1 MKMLGNLELLIRE
14 LIKQPHESSWLEFKH
29 NNFDPDL
36 IGADISALANSAVLA
51 DREYSYMIWGI
62 NDTNHEI
69 IGTEITQFS
78 KLKGNQ
84 EIGNWLRTLLSS
96 NADFEFN
103 EISIDGKKILLLT
116 IGKAIGFPVSFKKQ
130 EFIRIGS
137 YTKKLIDFPTVQV
150 QLWDKIRLVNFENI
164 TAEIDLKLL
173 KPLYP
178 DTAPRYMSYIPV
190 WA

>member
-1 MKMLGNLELLIRE
+1 MNQRGRE
-14 LIKQPHESSWLEFKH
+14 
-29 NNFDPDL
+29 DGD
-36 IGADISALANSAVLA
+36 
-51 DREYSYMIWGI
+51 
-62 NDTNHEI
+62 
-69 IGTEITQFS
+69 
-78 KLKGNQ
+78 GNQ

-116 IGKAIGFPVSFKKQ
+116 IGKAIGFPVTFKKQ

-173 KPLYP
+173 KPLDP